1 MVKLIYNYVK
11 SVTRKYPSIHVF
23 LPGVLLVHCAYED
36 QALGCALFYKP
47 LWEFTVNKR
56 GHYADSED
64 VKTSLKSIYQK
75 MSPKW
80 PSYGPK

>member
-64 VKTSLKSIYQK
+64 TFLFKIEASPALSL
-75 MSPKW
+75 
-80 PSYGPK
+80 GN